1 MLNYNCIGQNKSVTA
16 REIILLIFLGILLT
30 AGSQSNPED
39 KLNSL
44 IKKLQSKLPH
54 TRAEAVKELGK
65 IKDPRTVLPLINA
78 LKDTDAYVRG
88 QAAWILGEIKDVR
101 AVQPLI
107 TTLKDDDYL
116 YVRQEALKALGKI
129 KDVQAIQPLI
139 DALKD
144 ENPEINEEAAMALI
158 GIGAPAT
165 EPLTR
170 ALKESNLKVVADT
183 YYFLI
188 CLGEP
193 GTEATLIEALNKYG
207 TKRMAAGFINC
218 GNILL
223 KDAAKKWAESHGYK
237 IKEGIDASH
246 GPKWKR
252 FKS

>member
-1 MLNYNCIGQNKSVTA
+1 MLNHKCIGKNKSVKT
-16 REIILLIFLGILLT
+16 REIVFLIFYCILLT
-30 AGSQSNPED
+30 AASQSNAED
-39 KLNSL
+39 KVNSL
-44 IKKLQSKLPH
+44 IKKLQSNRPQI
-54 TRAEAVKELGK
+54 RAQAVKELGK
-65 IKDPRTVLPLINA
+65 IKDARTVPPLINA

-88 QAAWILGEIKDVR
+88 QAVWILGEIKDSR

-116 YVRQEALKALGKI
+116 YIREESLRALAKI
-129 KDVQAIQPLI
+129 KDVQAVQPLI

-144 ENPEINEEAAMALI
+144 ENPEIIEEAAKALI
-158 GIGAPAT
+158 EFGAPAI
-165 EPLTR
+165 EPLNR
-170 ALKESNLKVVADT
+170 ALKENNLRVVADT

-193 GTEATLIEALNKYG
+193 GTETILVEALNKYG
-207 TKRMAAGFINC
+207 TKRMAVGFINC

-223 KDAAKKWAESHGYK
+223 KDAAKKWAESHGHK